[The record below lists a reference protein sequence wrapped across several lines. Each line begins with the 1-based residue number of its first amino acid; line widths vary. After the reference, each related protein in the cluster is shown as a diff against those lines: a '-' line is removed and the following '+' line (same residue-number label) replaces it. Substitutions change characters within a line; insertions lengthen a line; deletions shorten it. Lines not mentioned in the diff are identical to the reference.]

1 MKYLKVLIVN
11 YDKDNKVNK
20 EKIINKVNKS
30 YKSSSVAKTRNK
42 IYIYIIILATTTLST
57 PTLKQTYNPKIYEK
71 KSVTPTKSTNIHL
84 LIFNI

>member
-42 IYIYIIILATTTLST
+42 IYIYNYFS
-57 PTLKQTYNPKIYEK
+57 YNNSIN
-71 KSVTPTKSTNIHL
+71 SNSQTNI
-84 LIFNI
+84 

>member
-42 IYIYIIILATTTLST
+42 IYIIILATTTLST

>member
-42 IYIYIIILATTTLST
+42 IYNYFS
-57 PTLKQTYNPKIYEK
+57 YNNSIN
-71 KSVTPTKSTNIHL
+71 SNSQTNI
-84 LIFNI
+84 

>member
-42 IYIYIIILATTTLST
+42 IYIYI
-57 PTLKQTYNPKIYEK
+57 YNYFSYNNSIN
-71 KSVTPTKSTNIHL
+71 SNSQTNI
-84 LIFNI
+84 

>member
-42 IYIYIIILATTTLST
+42 IYIYI
-57 PTLKQTYNPKIYEK
+57 
-71 KSVTPTKSTNIHL
+71 
-84 LIFNI
+84 